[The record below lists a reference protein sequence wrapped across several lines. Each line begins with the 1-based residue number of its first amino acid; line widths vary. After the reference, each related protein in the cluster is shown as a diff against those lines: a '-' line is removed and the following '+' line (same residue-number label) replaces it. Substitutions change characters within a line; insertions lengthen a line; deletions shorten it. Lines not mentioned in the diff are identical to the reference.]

1 MVSGN
6 YTQLVDLFSL
16 GSVLFETVFQKNLY
30 EALYSVTNMHDIIS
44 ELKIIVKENSNQHQN
59 DINFELA
66 DRFRNGE
73 KEAESVEVNKKKIS
87 DDARKAYENDYSDK
101 PEFEHEDFPFMLLA
115 LLQVIF
121 FYYILCYFI

>member
-66 DRFRNGE
+66 DRFRNEE

-121 FYYILCYFI
+121 FCYILCYFI